1 MKRFLL
7 LFALAL
13 AGASLFAATRPGAD
27 QPYWLAVIALSLAAP
42 ALCIAVIAH
51 FRFQRI
57 RQRYARLAEDL
68 EQAVYRL
75 EKRNDL
81 AQTRLTELASA
92 AGPVKLWSPAKASER
107 DYSAEPA
114 YSADAA
120 AVKLERSA
128 KPAKLKTAAREP
140 IRLAREHR
148 AVDHSPRRPIESGPF
163 PLSLQPILEMPGA
176 VPSAYMAFG
185 RLADHDYAADER
197 LPETLDRAEFCEQ
210 LIAYATHVSGRLA
223 DDNFARTPI
232 VCGLTAEFLA
242 DKEKVERLVSAIEA
256 QPSLSNALIFSI
268 PAKMTGSVALQ
279 KDALDKIAATG
290 VRFAVVGDV
299 ASQKIRKA
307 RAKLPLAYILTEAKD
322 FNDDSSLNVLRALV
336 SKAGN
341 ESAAVVGL
349 GAETER
355 MQIALLDAGVR
366 HVTSSRAAPARLVK
380 NDLTDGPAT
389 APETT
394 SG

>member
-13 AGASLFAATRPGAD
+13 AAAAVFAATRPGAD
-27 QPYWLAVIALSLAAP
+27 KPYWIAVIALSFAAP

-51 FRFQRI
+51 FRLQRI
-57 RQRYARLAEDL
+57 KQRYAHLAEDL
-68 EQAVYRL
+68 QQAVYRL

-92 AGPVKLWSPAKASER
+92 AGPVKLWNPAKASER
-107 DYSAEPA
+107 DYSTQPA
-114 YSADAA
+114 YSPDPVPAMP
-120 AVKLERSA
+120 ERLQR
-128 KPAKLKTAAREP
+128 PAKSKTVAREP

-148 AVDHSPRRPIESGPF
+148 AVDKSPKKTIEPGPF

-176 VPSAYMAFG
+176 VPSAYLAFG
-185 RLADHDYAADER
+185 RLQEQDYAADER
-197 LPETLDRAEFCEQ
+197 LPETLDRAEFCDQ
-210 LIAYATHVSGRLA
+210 LIAYATRISDRLS
-223 DDNFARTPI
+223 DVNLARTPVI
-232 VCGLTAEFLA
+232 CGLTAEFLA
-242 DKEKVERLVSAIEA
+242 DKERVERLAGAISA
-256 QPSLSNALIFSI
+256 QPFLSNALIFSV

-299 ASQKIRKA
+299 ASLKIRRA
-307 RAKLPLAYILTEAKD
+307 RAKLPLAYILTNAKD
-322 FNDDSSLNVLRALV
+322 VSDDASLQALRSLVAKASS
-336 SKAGN
+336 
-341 ESAAVVGL
+341 ESAAFVGL

-355 MQIALLDAGVR
+355 MQIALMDAGVR
-366 HVTSSRAAPARLVK
+366 HMTSSRVAPVRVVK
-380 NDLTDGPAT
+380 NDLTDSPGNLTEP
-389 APETT
+389 T